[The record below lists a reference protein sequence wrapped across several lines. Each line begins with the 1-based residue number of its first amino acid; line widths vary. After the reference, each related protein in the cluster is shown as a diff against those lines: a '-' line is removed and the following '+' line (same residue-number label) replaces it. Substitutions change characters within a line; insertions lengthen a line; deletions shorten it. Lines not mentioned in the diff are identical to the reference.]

1 MVDQIY
7 PYELQLNKANSSNTE
22 APFFYFDLS
31 IMKGI
36 VPYKIYDKWNDFNF
50 KIVNFPFL
58 DEDVLPS
65 PSYVSYISHS
75 PPDSVHTDV
84 NYGSFSKI
92 TDRVE
97 N

>member
-22 APFFYFDLS
+22 APFLYLGLS

-36 VPYKIYDKWNDFNF
+36 VPSKIYDKRDGFNF

-58 DEDVLPS
+58 HEDVLPS

-75 PPDSVHTDV
+75 PPDSNHTDV
-84 NYGSFSKI
+84 NYGSFYQKYG
-92 TDRVE
+92 
-97 N
+97 